1 MPMYETLFQSAVEKA
16 LSGATVV
23 TENKRAACRVMSACE
38 AHLRSTATAWLTPHV
53 LPLEAW
59 LLSLWQ
65 ECLLAGVTNFVLLN
79 DYQTAAL
86 WEQIVAGGD
95 SMPLSNKTGTA
106 VAASKAWSTL
116 HEYNIPLSPAPF
128 APQPETQAFYGWTQ
142 RYEKTTAAHRWIDGA
157 RLIDVLCPVLS
168 RIAPSISNSV
178 VFYGFDDL
186 TPRHQRLIAALRASG
201 KQITTLL
208 PEYEATDSP
217 HVCAIAVD
225 DVRAELYA
233 AARWTAAKLR
243 HNPDLQVGIVIAG
256 LSELRAEAEF
266 IFTEVLHP
274 ELLVA
279 SNLGH
284 RSAFDLSLGPSL
296 ESYPI
301 INTALLVAE
310 CALGNVTTHD
320 AGVLIRSPYLGGQSA
335 ESGQRANLDL
345 FMRGH
350 AGIQVS
356 AEQVIAIHDHSD
368 NRSRAPLLRKV
379 LSRLTG
385 LAATKS
391 SQPLPPSNWADVI
404 GKLLTAV
411 SWAGNDEGCRTLDSS
426 EYQAVQAWSE
436 LLSKFGSLDAVLPT
450 IAATEML
457 QRLRRLAGDKPFKPE
472 NIKAPVQLMG
482 MLEATGSTFDHL
494 WVSGLSDDVWPPRGT
509 ATPLIPL
516 ALQIAANV
524 PHCVPAQ
531 EFEFAAKV
539 TARLVQSGGDIVLS
553 WPKRQEDRALRPSP
567 LLANV
572 LRKSEDEV
580 CGLPHRN
587 WAELQSGVTLDEFAD
602 EPAPPLEVRD
612 VYPGGTRVFELQSN
626 CPFHAFAELRLGA
639 VRLEEPETGIRAK
652 DRGKVIESALEI
664 VWDQL
669 HDHHTLVNMD
679 SSELDQIVSNAVDG
693 ALKLLE
699 AVSENWEH
707 RYRELERKRLFNLVR
722 EWLELEKKR
731 EPFKVIAHQRS
742 IVVSAGGISVNGR
755 IDRIDQTDA
764 GGFVILDYKTGG
776 GTYGPGQWRGPRP
789 ERPQLPLYVNSQE
802 EPVAAVAFALLR
814 TGGCALKG
822 YGARTSILAQRRDMT
837 AKYFALGD
845 TFNQHIDKWSGVL
858 DEIGEAYADGIAR
871 VDPFPERVCDY
882 CHLPAFCRHSEHE
895 GSAVNREEGEP
906 SDDE

>member
-1 MPMYETLFQSAVEKA
+1 M
-16 LSGATVV
+16 
-23 TENKRAACRVMSACE
+23 
-38 AHLRSTATAWLTPHV
+38 
-53 LPLEAW
+53 
-59 LLSLWQ
+59 
-65 ECLLAGVTNFVLLN
+65 
-79 DYQTAAL
+79 
-86 WEQIVAGGD
+86 
-95 SMPLSNKTGTA
+95 
-106 VAASKAWSTL
+106 
-116 HEYNIPLSPAPF
+116 
-128 APQPETQAFYGWTQ
+128 
-142 RYEKTTAAHRWIDGA
+142 
-157 RLIDVLCPVLS
+157 LS
-168 RIAPSISNSV
+168 RIAPSINNSV

-186 TPRHQRLIAALRASG
+186 TPRHQRLIAALCASG

-225 DVRAELYA
+225 DARAELYA

-243 HNPDLQVGIVIAG
+243 HNPDIQVGIVIAR

-279 SNLGH
+279 SNIGR

-310 CALGNVTTHD
+310 SALGSVTTHD

-335 ESGQRANLDL
+335 ESGKRANLDL

-350 AGIQVS
+350 AGIQIS

-391 SQPLPPSNWADVI
+391 SQSLPPSKWADVI

-411 SWAGNDEGCRTLDSS
+411 GWAGNDEGCRTLDSS

-436 LLSKFGSLDAVLPT
+436 LLSKFGSLDAVLPSMT
-450 IAATEML
+450 AAEML

-531 EFEFAAKV
+531 EFEFAKKV
-539 TARLVQSGGDIVLS
+539 TTRLVQSGADVVLS
-553 WPKRQEDRALRPSP
+553 WPKRQEDRALRSSP
-567 LLANV
+567 LLADAI
-572 LRKSEDEV
+572 RKSEDEV
-580 CGLPHRN
+580 CGPPHRN
-587 WAELQSGVTLDEFAD
+587 WAELQSGVKLDEFED
-602 EPAPPLEVRD
+602 EPAPRVEVRD
-612 VYPGGTRVFELQSN
+612 VHPGGTRVFDLQSN

-639 VRLEEPETGIRAK
+639 VRLEEPESGIRAK
-652 DRGKVIESALEI
+652 DRGKVIENALEL

-669 HDHHTLVNMD
+669 HDHHTLINME
-679 SSELDQIVSNAVDG
+679 SSEIDQIVSNAVDE

-707 RYRELERKRLFNLVR
+707 RYRELERKRLFDLVN

-742 IVVSAGGISVNGR
+742 VVVSAGGISVNGR

-789 ERPQLPLYVNSQE
+789 ERPQLQLYVNSQE

-837 AKYFALGD
+837 AKYFAPGD
-845 TFNQHIDKWSGVL
+845 TFNQHIGKWSGVL

-871 VDPFPERVCDY
+871 VDPLPERVCDY

-895 GSAVNREEGEP
+895 GSGVNREEGEP